1 MDEARTVIRRLE
13 RIETLQGEQAPV
25 AVLLTEVR
33 QLLREGEAWLAAERN
48 GGPGRR
54 VRDTAGR
61 AGAETGGDGEATA
74 GGVGGATAGA
84 AAALAGCR
92 RRLGDRREVTAQT
105 VENASL

>member
-13 RIETLQGEQAPV
+13 RIETLQGERAPA

-48 GGPGRR
+48 GGPKRR
-54 VRDTAGR
+54 ARDTDGR
-61 AGAETGGDGEATA
+61 ADAETGGDGEATA
-74 GGVGGATAGA
+74 EA

-92 RRLGDRREVTAQT
+92 RRLGSGREVTAQT

>member
-48 GGPGRR
+48 GGPERR
-54 VRDTAGR
+54 ARDTAGR
-61 AGAETGGDGEATA
+61 AGVETEGDGEATA
-74 GGVGGATAGA
+74 GEGGATAGA